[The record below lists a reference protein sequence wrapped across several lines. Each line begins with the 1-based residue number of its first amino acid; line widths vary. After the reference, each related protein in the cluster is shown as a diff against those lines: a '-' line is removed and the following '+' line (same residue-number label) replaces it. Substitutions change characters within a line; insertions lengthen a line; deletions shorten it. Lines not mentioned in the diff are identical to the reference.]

1 MADVA
6 VIVPTYREAA
16 NLPLLAPRVDA
27 ALQAAG
33 LSYELIIVDDNSPD
47 ETPAVCRKLREHYPV
62 RLEVRKSE
70 RGLSSAVV
78 HGLKLADARILLVM
92 DADLSH
98 PPEKIPELVAALD
111 EPGVDF
117 VIGSRY
123 VAGGKTD
130 EKWSWFRRL
139 NSQAATLLARPFTTA
154 ADPMAGF
161 FALRRET
168 FEAADKLSP
177 IGYKIGLELLVKCG
191 CREIREVPIEF
202 ADRIHGESKLSL
214 KEQINY
220 IRHIGRL
227 LEYRYPLTTSL
238 LKFIGVG
245 ATGMVVDL
253 GSFSLLMQSLPLP
266 AARAIAIFVAMTWNF
281 AWNRAFTFR
290 AEQGAESRP
299 MWQQYVLFCL
309 SCLAGG
315 LVNLSASMGLVQT
328 GWPIISLPVPAAACG
343 VVAGTAFNFLLCRV
357 VVFPL
362 PGVTALKGE
371 VVTSETSQRA
381 PVEQ

>member
-1 MADVA
+1 MVDVA

-16 NLPLLAPRVDA
+16 NLPLLVPRVDA
-27 ALQAAG
+27 ALKAAG
-33 LSYELIIVDDNSPD
+33 LSYELIVVDDNSPD
-47 ETPAVCRKLREHYPV
+47 ETPAVCAELAKQYSV
-62 RLEVRKSE
+62 RLEVRKTE

-78 HGLKLADARILLVM
+78 HGLDRADARILLVM

-98 PPEKIPELVAALD
+98 PPEKVPELVAALE

-168 FEAADKLSP
+168 YEAAEKLSP

-191 CREIREVPIEF
+191 CKEIREVPIDF
-202 ADRIHGESKLSL
+202 ADRILGESKLSL

-220 IRHIGRL
+220 VRHIGRL
-227 LEYRYPLTTSL
+227 LEYRYPLTTAL
-238 LKFIGVG
+238 FKFMAVG

-253 GSFSLLMQSLPLP
+253 GTLAILLTFLTYPVG
-266 AARAIAIFVAMTWNF
+266 RWIAIAVAMTWNF
-281 AWNRAFTFR
+281 ALNRAITFR
-290 AEQGAESRP
+290 DAQPRP
-299 MWQQYVLFCL
+299 IWQQYLLFCG
-309 SCLAGG
+309 SCAAGA
-315 LVNLSASMGLVQT
+315 LVNYFTSRGLVQT
-328 GWPIISLPVPAAACG
+328 GWPIVGGPLPAAACG
-343 VVAGTAFNFLLCRV
+343 VVAGTAFNFLLCRLIA
-357 VVFPL
+357 FPV
-362 PGVTALKGE
+362 PGIEGSLKAATTTE
-371 VVTSETSQRA
+371 EKPANRA
-381 PVEQ
+381 RV

>member
-1 MADVA
+1 MTDVA

-27 ALQAAG
+27 AMQAAG
-33 LSYELIIVDDNSPD
+33 LSYELIVVDDNSPD
-47 ETPAVCRKLREHYPV
+47 ETPAVCQRLAECYPL
-62 RLEVRKSE
+62 RLEVRKTE

-78 HGLKLADARILLVM
+78 HGLRLADARVLLVM

-98 PPEKIPELVAALD
+98 PPEKIPELMAALD

-168 FEAADKLSP
+168 FEAAEKLSP

-191 CREIREVPIEF
+191 CREIREVPIDF

-214 KEQINY
+214 KEQVNY
-220 IRHIGRL
+220 LRHIGRL
-227 LEYRYPLTTSL
+227 FDFRYPMTSAL

-253 GSFSLLMQSLPLP
+253 GSFSLLMQSMRLGV
-266 AARAIAIFVAMTWNF
+266 ARAVAVFIAMTWNF
-281 AWNRAFTFR
+281 VWNRKFTFR
-290 AEQGAESRP
+290 EAQSRP
-299 MWQQYVLFCL
+299 LWQQYLMYCG
-309 SCLAGG
+309 SCLTGA
-315 LVNLSASMGLVQT
+315 LVNWGTSMGLVQT
-328 GWPIISLPVPAAACG
+328 GWPVMSWALPAAACG
-343 VVAGTAFNFLLCRV
+343 VVAGTAFNFLLCRLI
-357 VVFPL
+357 VFPI
-362 PGVTALKGE
+362 PGVDALKE
-371 VVTSETSQRA
+371 DAVKTEAEDRTRVS
-381 PVEQ
+381 